1 MVTPSE
7 WDDVPRPS
15 LTRSIA
21 LLCAVAVTVSIAAVS
36 VLAWVTTRSVLRD
49 QVDAALEPPRT
60 RLDGAGGATTPGFG
74 RGQLRPELSAPGP
87 LLATTDV
94 EQLCAAVSDAF
105 ERFRAGPVSLQLVR
119 ADGTTCT
126 PGGADLVPVR
136 TADRRATAGGPTTQ
150 RDDETEAGVPVRVR
164 SQHLAEG
171 FAVLIVR
178 DLSEIDTTLRWLAVV
193 LGVSTLLGGG
203 LALTAGVVVART
215 ALRPVERLTRAAE
228 HVSRTHELR
237 TRIPVTGED
246 EVARLSH
253 AFNAMTASL
262 EESRD
267 RQSRLVADAGH
278 ELRTPLTSLRTNI
291 ELLER
296 SEARGRPLE
305 PEHRAAVL
313 ARVVAQLGEL
323 ATLTEELTELART
336 TEAAPADDVRLDE
349 VVQAAADRVGLRA
362 DHGLVVD
369 VEPWLVTGDAAQL
382 ERAVVNLADNAVK
395 FSTSGTTVRITL
407 RAKGSGWATV
417 VVDDEG
423 PGVPPADR
431 SLVFERF
438 WRADDA
444 RARPGSGLGLA
455 IVAEAAARHGGTV
468 ATEPAPGGG
477 ARFVIRL
484 PGRRP

>member
-1 MVTPSE
+1 MH
-7 WDDVPRPS
+7 RPS
-15 LTRSIA
+15 LTRTIA
-21 LLCAVAVTVSIAAVS
+21 LLCAVAVTVSIAGVS
-36 VLAWVTTRSVLRD
+36 VLAWVTTRSVLRG
-49 QVDAALEPPRT
+49 QVDAALDPPRN
-60 RLDGAGGATTPGFG
+60 RIGGAAGTGSPSPMPGATPGG
-74 RGQLRPELSAPGP
+74 TGPELAAPGP
-87 LLATTDV
+87 LLPGADV
-94 EQLCAAVSDAF
+94 EQLCAAVSGTF
-105 ERFRAGPVSLQLVR
+105 GRFRAGPVSLQLVR

-126 PGGADLVPVR
+126 PDGDDPVPVR
-136 TADRRATAGGPTTQ
+136 AVDRRAAAGGPITR
-150 RDDETEAGVPVRVR
+150 RDDETVGGVPVRVQ
-164 SQHLAEG
+164 SQNLSDG
-171 FAVLIVR
+171 YAVLVVR

-215 ALRPVERLTRAAE
+215 ALRPVDRLTRAAE
-228 HVSRTHELR
+228 HVSRTQELR

-262 EESRD
+262 EESRE
-267 RQSRLVADAGH
+267 RQSQLVADAGH
-278 ELRTPLTSLRTNI
+278 ELRTPLTSLRTNV

-296 SEARGRPLE
+296 SEAHGRPLE
-305 PEHRAAVL
+305 PERRATLL
-313 ARVVAQLGEL
+313 ARVVAQLDEL
-323 ATLTEELTELART
+323 SNLTEELTELART
-336 TEAAPADDVRLDE
+336 TGAAPADDVRLDE
-349 VVQAAADRVGLRA
+349 VVRAAADRAGLRA
-362 DHGLVVD
+362 DHRLVVD
-369 VEPWLVTGDAAQL
+369 VEPWQVTGDAAQL

-395 FSTSGTTVRITL
+395 FSPPGTTVRITL
-407 RAKGSGWATV
+407 RASGSDSATL

-423 PGVPPADR
+423 PGVASADR

-444 RARPGSGLGLA
+444 RSRPGSGLGLA
-455 IVAEAAARHGGTV
+455 IVAEAVARHGGTV